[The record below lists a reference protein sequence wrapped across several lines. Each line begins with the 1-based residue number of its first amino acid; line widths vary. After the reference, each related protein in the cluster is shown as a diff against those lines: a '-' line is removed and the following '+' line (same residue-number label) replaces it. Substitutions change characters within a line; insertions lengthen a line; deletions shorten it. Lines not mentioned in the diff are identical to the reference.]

1 MNLMENKLPIIF
13 KNMIKR
19 TFILLF
25 ILSISCNST
34 KKINLAPVENNQKTT
49 CPSDGACTTNIFKNK
64 SLKINTDTTGA
75 LYYNLV
81 DDAKTSVIKFEYIK
95 TVNTTFQDNNYS
107 EEIVFEIPNNLDEI
121 VLENQELQT
130 VKMLFGKHCF
140 CRGQAGIYAVQ
151 KGKLQ
156 LTKNNTSISFKLN
169 LEVPNSNHKITEISE
184 TIK

>member
-1 MNLMENKLPIIF
+1 
-13 KNMIKR
+13 MIKR
-19 TFILLF
+19 TFIVLVF
-25 ILSISCNST
+25 LSIGCNSS
-34 KKINLAPVENNQKTT
+34 KNIAPVENNHKTV
-49 CPSDGACTTNIFKNK
+49 CPSDGDCTTNIFKNK
-64 SLKINTDTTGA
+64 SLKINTDTTGT

-81 DDAKTSVIKFEYIK
+81 DDAKASVIKFEYIK

-130 VKMLFGKHCF
+130 IKMLFGKHCF

-169 LEVPNSNHKITEISE
+169 LEVPNSNHKITEIFE